1 MEAPFSN
8 RILDEQRGPASPR
21 PSIPSSAESPR
32 PEQTPSKTAYFRG
45 DEGVNDTS
53 LFADH
58 PAGANVAFCD
68 GFTRLIGIDVDDAI
82 LIGLASR
89 KGGEFVSPP

>member
-1 MEAPFSN
+1 M
-8 RILDEQRGPASPR
+8 
-21 PSIPSSAESPR
+21 
-32 PEQTPSKTAYFRG
+32 
-45 DEGVNDTS
+45 NDTS

-68 GFTRLIGIDVDDAI
+68 GSTRLIGIDVDDAI